1 RAWCVRCLA
10 GETRSAPKWMPGRLH
25 PAPSDTAARVV
36 LLEDEPLAPGGE
48 KRVQLV
54 LEKPIAAAAGDRFVL
69 RDTSAQRTI
78 GGGRFL
84 DLRATARKRRTPARF
99 AQLDAL
105 MLDQPE
111 RILAALLAREPGYV
125 ELGGF
130 ARDHA
135 LAADELARIVQALDV
150 IRIAAREQVIG
161 LAPATWLRLTRAL
174 TAALAAFHQA
184 NPDLPGIGFER

>member
-25 PAPSDTAARVV
+25 PAPSDTAARIV
-36 LLEDEPLAPGGE
+36 LLEDDPLGPGGE

-84 DLRATARKRRTPARF
+84 DLRAPARKPGTPARPGPLP
-99 AQLDAL
+99 ALLLGEPPPLLDAL
-105 MLDQPE
+105 P
-111 RILAALLAREPGYV
+111 
-125 ELGGF
+125 
-130 ARDHA
+130 
-135 LAADELARIVQALDV
+135 
-150 IRIAAREQVIG
+150 
-161 LAPATWLRLTRAL
+161 
-174 TAALAAFHQA
+174 
-184 NPDLPGIGFER
+184 